1 MEDMVVQIDKGK
13 FKAWIEST
21 GLKMTHISAIIG
33 RSPSYISGVVN
44 SGKISISSIKLLQ
57 NELGMDPE
65 SIKEKASVPATYSID
80 LSVSPDK
87 IRMSIN
93 FGGEPLYRS
102 FAKVNGDTELDL
114 IKAISYAAHMCY
126 KLAEQKTLSE
136 VK

>member
-1 MEDMVVQIDKGK
+1 MEDMVVQIDKEK

-65 SIKEKASVPATYSID
+65 SIK
-80 LSVSPDK
+80 
-87 IRMSIN
+87 
-93 FGGEPLYRS
+93 
-102 FAKVNGDTELDL
+102 
-114 IKAISYAAHMCY
+114 
-126 KLAEQKTLSE
+126 
-136 VK
+136 

>member
-1 MEDMVVQIDKGK
+1 MEDMVIQIDKEK
-13 FKAWIEST
+13 FKQWIEST

-44 SGKISISSIKLLQ
+44 SGKISLSSIKLLQ

-65 SIKEKASVPATYSID
+65 QIKQNAGGPPTYSID

-87 IRMSIN
+87 VRMSIN
-93 FGGEPLYRS
+93 FGGQPLYRS
-102 FAKVNGDTELDL
+102 YAKVNGDTELDL

-126 KLAEQKTLSE
+126 KFAEQKSLE